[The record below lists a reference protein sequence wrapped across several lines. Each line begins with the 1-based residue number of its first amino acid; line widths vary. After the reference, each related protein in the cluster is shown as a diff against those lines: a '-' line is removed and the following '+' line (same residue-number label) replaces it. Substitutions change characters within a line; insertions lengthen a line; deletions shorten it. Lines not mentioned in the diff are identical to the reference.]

1 MDTTWYGVNDYYT
14 TTVTVTPEL
23 NINTNTIRADRPID
37 ITFTGYDAGAT
48 QQVVS
53 VSSEGDI
60 LIDGPIQNAAGSTNL
75 SAPRCASSKRTRGR
89 RLAAR
94 TSL

>member
-37 ITFTGYDAGAT
+37 ITFTGYDEGTT

-75 SAPRCASSKRTRGR
+75 MHPMRSIEQENPGR